1 MLRALRD
8 RALRVAASGAVPRG
22 AASAA
27 AERRWGAAIALAP
40 ADATPAP
47 ASRLALASARAA
59 PSCAR
64 GKRNAKATRPDPS
77 APPAARPLVAN
88 MILERLPVV
97 MPALESWEEEYL
109 AWSRERAQSFRKRL
123 PEALVDPKGEF
134 DATEDTESA
143 RDETEFVPAPRT
155 TPADVGGDVRTRARK
170 LDEFLFLVV
179 QDAKSGE
186 WGFPRLV
193 NDESGAQ
200 TMRQCA
206 EEAMRGAVGDAVE
219 TYVVGNAPLG
229 HWRIPRA
236 PEDDGGGAAGGTH
249 FYHRAQ
255 WLEGEL
261 ELNRE
266 KYKDFKWL
274 TKVRQPR
281 RDEARREA
289 RREGPPPPRIL
300 ILFLPPRSAERSSER
315 VFVRFSG
322 RLVPPPS
329 SPRCPHAR
337 SRRERSEMTNH
348 ARSITGL
355 LSTDAHLTALSDTS
369 RASGRDP
376 TFVCALLFFVS
387 RGSRPNGPPPVRE
400 LTIPRPTRAGGAR
413 GTLRRGAPRVPQGHM
428 LTRGSARFE
437 VRVPG
442 AIDSPFISSY

>member
-1 MLRALRD
+1 
-8 RALRVAASGAVPRG
+8 
-22 AASAA
+22 
-27 AERRWGAAIALAP
+27 
-40 ADATPAP
+40 
-47 ASRLALASARAA
+47 
-59 PSCAR
+59 
-64 GKRNAKATRPDPS
+64 
-77 APPAARPLVAN
+77 

-236 PEDDGGGAAGGTH
+236 PEDDGGG
-249 FYHRAQ
+249 
-255 WLEGEL
+255 
-261 ELNRE
+261 
-266 KYKDFKWL
+266 
-274 TKVRQPR
+274 
-281 RDEARREA
+281 
-289 RREGPPPPRIL
+289 
-300 ILFLPPRSAERSSER
+300 
-315 VFVRFSG
+315 
-322 RLVPPPS
+322 
-329 SPRCPHAR
+329 
-337 SRRERSEMTNH
+337 
-348 ARSITGL
+348 
-355 LSTDAHLTALSDTS
+355 
-369 RASGRDP
+369 
-376 TFVCALLFFVS
+376 
-387 RGSRPNGPPPVRE
+387 
-400 LTIPRPTRAGGAR
+400 
-413 GTLRRGAPRVPQGHM
+413 RRGARTFTTARSGW
-428 LTRGSARFE
+428 RGS
-437 VRVPG
+437 
-442 AIDSPFISSY
+442 SSSTGRSTRTSSG